1 MGKLNT
7 LKSITLRITIS
18 GFKHLLVLFSFLLML
33 SCSSKK
39 EEVNDE
45 PSGPRLFTLLSPD
58 ETGVKFMNTLNESPN
73 ANVMMYEYFYNGGG
87 VAAGDLNNDGLDDLY
102 FSSNMESNVLY
113 LNRGAMKF
121 EDITRQSGTAGRNG
135 PWKTGVSMAD
145 VNGDGW
151 LDIYI
156 AFSGNLRPERLVPQ
170 MLINLGPDAN
180 GIPRFED
187 KAAAYGLAIPNNT
200 TQAYFFDYDR
210 DSDLDLFLLN
220 HNPQT
225 LPPVDEVTIKQML
238 ETKNPSAGL
247 RLFRNDINNGNPSFS
262 DVTAT
267 AGIHN
272 SVLNYGLGAGIADIN
287 HDGYPDIYVGNDYI
301 APDYLYINNGNG
313 TFTDQAGKSLGH
325 TSHFSMGNDIADIN
339 NDGMN
344 DIFSLDMLPEDNRRQ
359 KLLFAPDNYE
369 RFNLNVKTG
378 LHHQY
383 MRNML
388 HLNNGNGRFSEI
400 GQLSGIS
407 NTDWSWSALFADYD
421 NDGWKDL
428 LVTNGYLRDFTNQD
442 FVKYMKSY
450 LQTKRRNI
458 GDEDILKLIHEM
470 PASDVVNYVFRNEGN
485 LSFTDKGKDWGF
497 NEPSNSNGA
506 AYADLDNDGDL
517 DLVINNINKPAFIY
531 RNESGK
537 VSGKESGNNFI
548 RIKLRGERYNTHGIG
563 ARITLYQGGH
573 LQYLEQMPYR
583 GYQSS
588 VSPTLHF
595 GLGKE
600 TAIDSIRV
608 EWVSGKRQVIPRV
621 QVNQSIEIK
630 ESEALPAT
638 LNSQPV
644 KPAFKSSDSY
654 FREVAPPIKYA
665 HATTSINDF
674 KRQPLLVN
682 PLSFSGPCL
691 VKADINNDGL
701 EDIFAGG
708 GNGKP
713 GMVFLQNRNGSF
725 NAVNN
730 PDLEMDRD
738 SEDADAIFLDAN
750 GDKHL
755 DLYIASGG
763 YHAFDPKD
771 KRLQDRLYFGNGKG
785 NFKKASDALPE
796 LISSKGCAAAADYN
810 GDGHTDIFVGGRVVP
825 GRYPEAPESYLLLND
840 GKGKF
845 TNVTKQWNAQL
856 PAIGMVTDA
865 VWMDVNSD
873 QRPDLLLAGEW
884 MPLTVMVNTGKSLE
898 DKTLDYFGKK
908 YSGWWNTLHVV
919 DIDGDGR
926 EDIVAGNNGLNSQ
939 CRATEKEPAGM
950 YYKDFDGNGAIDPI
964 LTFFIQGKSYP
975 YVSRDELLDQV
986 SMMRTRFADYKSY
999 ADATIDDIFT
1009 KEEMKDAGYLEAN
1022 TLATMLFLRKENSFR
1037 EVALPREVQ
1046 FAPVFAITTVDYD
1059 RNGSKDIMF
1068 GGNIYNSRLRFGRSD
1083 ANQGILVKN
1092 EKNGKLSA
1100 VPQAACGLDLRG
1112 DIRSVVS
1119 IGEQLIFGINQQPLV
1134 AYKLNKK

>member
-18 GFKHLLVLFSFLLML
+18 GLKHSLVLFSFLLML
-33 SCSSKK
+33 SCNSKK
-39 EEVNDE
+39 EEVKDE

-113 LNRGAMKF
+113 LNRGNMKF

-135 PWKTGVSMAD
+135 PWKTGISMAD

-187 KAAAYGLAIPNNT
+187 RAAAYGLAVPNNT

-225 LPPVDEVTIKQML
+225 LPPIDEVTIKQML

-247 RLFRNDINNGNPSFS
+247 RFLRNDMKDGNPVFT
-262 DVTAT
+262 DVTDA

-272 SVLNYGLGAGIADIN
+272 SGLNYGLGAGIADIN
-287 HDGYPDIYVGNDYI
+287 HDGFPDIYVGNDYI
-301 APDYLYINNGNG
+301 APDYLYINNRNG
-313 TFTDQAGKSLGH
+313 TFTDQAKQSLGH

-369 RFNLNVKTG
+369 RFNLNIKTG

-388 HLNNGNGRFSEI
+388 HLNNGNGSFSEI

-428 LVTNGYLRDFTNQD
+428 VVTNGYLRDFTNQD
-442 FVKYMKSY
+442 FVKYMKTY
-450 LQTKRRNI
+450 LQSKQRNI
-458 GDEDILKLIHEM
+458 RDEDILKLIHEM
-470 PASDVVNYVFRNEGN
+470 PASDVVNYIFRNEGN
-485 LSFTDKGKDWGF
+485 LSFTNKGKAWGF
-497 NEPSNSNGA
+497 DEPSNSNGA
-506 AYADLDNDGDL
+506 AYTDLDNDGDL

-531 RNESGK
+531 RNESANQ
-537 VSGKESGNNFI
+537 SGNNFI
-548 RIKLRGERYNTHGIG
+548 RIKLKGEGYNTHGIG
-563 ARITLYQGGH
+563 ARVTLYRTGK
-573 LQYLEQMPYR
+573 LQYLEQMPFR

-588 VSPTLHF
+588 VSPILHF

-600 TAIDSIRV
+600 KIIDSLCV
-608 EWVSGKRQVIPRV
+608 EWVSGKIQVIRKVP
-621 QVNQSIEIK
+621 VNKIFEIL
-630 ESEALPAT
+630 EADARPAR
-638 LNSQPV
+638 LNSQRSASASKSAGPYFKPV
-644 KPAFKSSDSY
+644 ATPVNF
-654 FREVAPPIKYA
+654 A
-665 HATTSINDF
+665 HAPTSINDF

-691 VKADINNDGL
+691 VKADINEDGL
-701 EDIFAGG
+701 EDLFVGG
-708 GNGKP
+708 GMGQP
-713 GMVFLQNRNGSF
+713 GAVFLQKQNGRF
-725 NAVNN
+725 QQITN
-730 PDLEMDRD
+730 PDLEMDKE
-738 SEDADAIFLDAN
+738 SEDADAVFLDAN

-763 YHAFDPKD
+763 YHSFDPKD
-771 KRLQDRLYFGNGKG
+771 RRFQDRLYFGNGKG
-785 NFKKASDALPE
+785 NFKKASEALPE
-796 LISSKGCAAAADYN
+796 MISSKGCTAAADYN

-825 GRYPEAPESYLLLND
+825 GRYPETPESFLLLND
-840 GKGKF
+840 GRGKF
-845 TNVTKQWNAQL
+845 RNVTKEWNPQL
-856 PAIGMVTDA
+856 ASIGMVTDA
-865 VWMDVNSD
+865 VWMDVNAD

-884 MPLTVMVNTGKSLE
+884 MPLTILVNSGKSLE

-908 YSGWWNTLHVV
+908 YSGWWNTIHVADV
-919 DIDGDGR
+919 DGDGR

-939 CRATEKEPAGM
+939 CRATEKEPAGI
-950 YYKDFDGNGAIDPI
+950 YFKDFDGNGAVDPI

-1009 KEEMKDAGYLEAN
+1009 KEEMKNAGYLEAN
-1022 TLATMLFLRKENSFR
+1022 TLATMLFLRKENSFK
-1037 EVALPREVQ
+1037 ESALPREVQ
-1046 FAPVFAITTVDYD
+1046 FAPVFSITTVDYNRD
-1059 RNGSKDIMF
+1059 GNRDLLF
-1068 GGNIYNSRLRFGRSD
+1068 CGNIYNSRLRFGRSD

-1100 VPQAACGLDLRG
+1100 VSQTACGLDLKG
-1112 DIRSVVS
+1112 DVRSVVE
-1119 IGEQLIFGINQQPLV
+1119 INEQLIFGINQQPLV
-1134 AYKLNKK
+1134 AYKMNKE